1 MTIKKMLVLLGAA
14 MALVAFAA
22 PAVAQAD
29 QWYTDHE
36 GQETLLGGSTAEADE
51 VELTGDLTSTSGG
64 LAVTCTVHAIVDL
77 WNENGAA
84 TGEVTTFTITAPS
97 CKSNIDKFGCTIKN
111 AGPIGLSWHVDVE
124 TGEGGIVITEAG
136 FFNEYTGANCAL
148 VGIPT
153 GVQIPASGDATGTWN
168 GTTHCIDFNES
179 GDLEGAK
186 GEVILDGSICGTS
199 PTTTLTLK

>member
-36 GQETLLGGSTAEADE
+36 GQETLLGSSTAEADE
-51 VELTGDLTSTSGG
+51 VELTGSLKSTSGG
-64 LAVTCTVHAIVDL
+64 LSVNCTVHAIVDL

-84 TGEVTTFTITAPS
+84 TGEVTSFTITATT
-97 CKSNIDKFGCTIKN
+97 CVTNVDGLGCTIKN
-111 AGPIGLSWHVDVE
+111 AGAENLPWHVDVE
-124 TGEGGIVITEAG
+124 TGANGIIITEAG
-136 FFNEYTGANCAL
+136 FFNEFTGTNCAL

-153 GVQIPASGDATGTWN
+153 GVHISAAGDATGTWN
-168 GTTHCIDFNES
+168 TSTHCIDFNES
-179 GDLEGAK
+179 GDMEGAK
-186 GEVILDGSICGTS
+186 GEVLLDGSVCGTS